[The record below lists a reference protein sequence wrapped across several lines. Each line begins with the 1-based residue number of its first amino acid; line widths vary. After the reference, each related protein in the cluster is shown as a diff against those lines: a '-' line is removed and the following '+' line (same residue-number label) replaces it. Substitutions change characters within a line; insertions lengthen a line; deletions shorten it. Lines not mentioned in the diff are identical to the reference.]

1 MSQVLSQSEVDA
13 LLAAVTEGEIANTD
27 GTGGGGK
34 SGPGDAPKDDRVV
47 VAYDLTSQDRI
58 IRGRLPQLDVIYEKF
73 MRSFRVSLSSA
84 LRKIATLNHA
94 STDFLKF
101 GEFINTL
108 PMPTCMSVLRFNAL
122 RGSAL
127 MVIES
132 KLAYALVDSFF
143 GGADRPYS
151 KIEGKD
157 FTAIELQIIR
167 KVVDLGIGDLEEA
180 WLSVEKIDCSFV
192 RTEIN
197 PQFVGIVP
205 PTDIVIASTF
215 DVELENANGVITLVV
230 PYSTIEP
237 IKQKLSTGFQVESDQ
252 TDKKLWT
259 AVLEDQ
265 LLGTEVEVKVDLGTT
280 EISVEDLTGL
290 KAGDVIMLDQDATAE
305 FDVQVEGVKKFKG
318 YYGVHHGSVAVQ
330 LTRTIKK
337 EGVSYVGRTSGK
349 AAGRG
354 RNLE

>member
-13 LLAAVTEGEIANTD
+13 LLAAVSEGEVGGGEGGAAS
-27 GTGGGGK
+27 GGGGT
-34 SGPGDAPKDDRVV
+34 PGDERVV
-47 VAYDLTSQDRI
+47 VVYDLTSQDRI

-84 LRKIATLNHA
+84 LRKIATLTHA

-127 MVIES
+127 FVIES
-132 KLAYALVDSFF
+132 KLAYALVDNFF
-143 GGADRPYS
+143 GGADRPYT

-157 FTAIELQIIR
+157 FTPIELSIVR
-167 KVVDLGIGDLEEA
+167 KVVDLAIEDLESA
-180 WLSVEKIDCSFV
+180 WASVEKIEASFV

-215 DVELENANGVITLVV
+215 DVELENANGTITLVI
-230 PYSTIEP
+230 PYATIEP
-237 IKQKLSTGFQVESDQ
+237 IKQKLATGFQVESDQ
-252 TDKKLWT
+252 TDKKMWT
-259 AVLEDQ
+259 AIIRSQ
-265 LLGTEVEVKVDLGTT
+265 LLETSVNINVNLGQSEITLNDLMSLKV
-280 EISVEDLTGL
+280 
-290 KAGDVIMLDQDATAE
+290 GDVIPLDQDTTGE
-305 FDVQVEGVKKFKG
+305 FDVNVEGVSKFKAF
-318 YYGVHHGSVAVQ
+318 YGIHHGSVAVQ
-330 LTRTIKK
+330 VTRPVEK
-337 EGVSYVGRTSGK
+337 
-349 AAGRG
+349 
-354 RNLE
+354 

>member
-13 LLAAVTEGEIANTD
+13 LLAAVSEGEVAATEE
-27 GTGGGGK
+27 GGGAGGGGGGA
-34 SGPGDAPKDDRVV
+34 SGPKDDRIV

-101 GEFINTL
+101 GEFINTQ
-108 PMPTCMSVLRFNAL
+108 PMPTCMCVLRFNAL
-122 RGSAL
+122 RGSVLLVVEA
-127 MVIES
+127 
-132 KLAYALVDSFF
+132 KLAYSLVDNFF
-143 GGADRPYS
+143 GGANRPYT

-167 KVVDLGIGDLEEA
+167 KVVDLAIGDLEEA
-180 WLSVEKIDCSFV
+180 WASVEKIDCSFV

-215 DVELENANGVITLVV
+215 DVELENANGIITLVI

-237 IKQKLSTGFQVESDQ
+237 IKQKLSSGFQVESDQ

-259 AVLEDQ
+259 ATIIDQ
-265 LLGTEVEVKVDLGTT
+265 LLETEIEVKVDLGET
-280 EISVEDLTGL
+280 EIQVEDLMKL
-290 KAGDVIMLDQDATAE
+290 KNGDVISLDQDATGE
-305 FDVQVEGVKKFKG
+305 FDLQIEGVRKFKG
-318 YYGVHHGSVAVQ
+318 YYGIHHGSVALQV
-330 LTRTIKK
+330 TRKVEK
-337 EGVSYVGRTSGK
+337 
-349 AAGRG
+349 
-354 RNLE
+354 

>member
-13 LLAAVTEGEIANTD
+13 LLAAVSEGEIAGGED
-27 GTGGGGK
+27 GGGGGGGAA
-34 SGPGDAPKDDRVV
+34 SGDDRVV
-47 VAYDLTSQDRI
+47 VVYDLTSQDRI
-58 IRGRLPQLDVIYEKF
+58 IRGRLPQLEVIYEKF

-84 LRKIATLNHA
+84 LRKIATLNLA

-101 GEFINTL
+101 GEFINTQ

-127 MVIES
+127 LVIES
-132 KLAYALVDSFF
+132 KLAYALVDNFF
-143 GGADRPYS
+143 GGFDRPYN
-151 KIEGKD
+151 KDGKD

-167 KVVDLGIGDLEEA
+167 KVVNLAIGDLEEA
-180 WLSVEKIDCSFV
+180 WSSVEKIDCSFV

-215 DVELENANGVITLVV
+215 DVELENANGIITLVI

-259 AVLEDQ
+259 SVLQDQ
-265 LLGTEVEVKVDLGTT
+265 LLGTEVDIKVDLGAT
-280 EISVEDLTGL
+280 EISVDELMKL
-290 KAGDVIMLDQDATAE
+290 KVGDVISLDQDSTGE
-305 FDVQVEGVKKFKG
+305 LDIQVENVKKFKC
-318 YYGVHHGSVAVQ
+318 YYGIHHGSVAVQ
-330 LTRTIKK
+330 VTRPIEK
-337 EGVSYVGRTSGK
+337 
-349 AAGRG
+349 
-354 RNLE
+354 

>member
-13 LLAAVTEGEIANTD
+13 LLAAVSDGEVA
-27 GTGGGGK
+27 TGGVENPDKG
-34 SGPGDAPKDDRVV
+34 VV
-47 VAYDLTSQDRI
+47 VYDLTTQDRI

-84 LRKIATLNHA
+84 LRKIATLTHA

-127 MVIES
+127 FVIES
-132 KLAYALVDSFF
+132 KLAYALVDNFF
-143 GGADRPYS
+143 GGADRPYT

-157 FTAIELQIIR
+157 FTPIELSIVR
-167 KVVDLGIGDLEEA
+167 KVVDLAIEDLENA
-180 WLSVEKIDCSFV
+180 WASVEKIDASFV

-215 DVELENANGVITLVV
+215 DVELENANGTITLVI

-237 IKQKLSTGFQVESDQ
+237 IKQKLSSGFQVESDQ

-259 AVLEDQ
+259 AILERQFLETDIEMRVN
-265 LLGTEVEVKVDLGTT
+265 LGVT
-280 EISVEDLTGL
+280 EITMSDLL
-290 KAGDVIMLDQDATAE
+290 NMQVGDVIPLDQDATGE
-305 FDVQVEGVKKFKG
+305 LNVEVEGVKKMKCF
-318 YYGVHHGSVAVQ
+318 YGVSHGNVAVQ
-330 LTRTIKK
+330 ITR
-337 EGVSYVGRTSGK
+337 VLRTRLESLGGK
-349 AAGRG
+349 
-354 RNLE
+354 

>member
-13 LLAAVTEGEIANTD
+13 LLAAVSEGEVSSGD
-27 GTGGGGK
+27 MG
-34 SGPGDAPKDDRVV
+34 GPGATKDDDRVV
-47 VAYDLTSQDRI
+47 VVYDLTSQDRI

-127 MVIES
+127 LVLES

-143 GGADRPYS
+143 GGADRPYT

-157 FTAIELQIIR
+157 FTPIELSIVR
-167 KVVDLGIGDLEEA
+167 KVVNLAIDDLEDA
-180 WLSVEKIDCSFV
+180 WSSVEKIDCAFV

-215 DVELENANGVITLVV
+215 DVELENANGTITLVI
-230 PYSTIEP
+230 PYATIEP

-259 AVLEDQ
+259 SIIRDQ
-265 LLGTEVEVKVDLGTT
+265 LMDTEVEVLVNLGGTSIT
-280 EISVEDLTGL
+280 LDSLMKL
-290 KAGDVIMLDQDATAE
+290 KKGDVIPLDQDATRE
-305 FDVQVEGVKKFKG
+305 LDVKVEGVKKCKA
-318 YYGVHHGSVAVQ
+318 YYGIHHGTVAVQ
-330 LTRTIKK
+330 VTKMISK
-337 EGVSYVGRTSGK
+337 
-349 AAGRG
+349 
-354 RNLE
+354 

>member
-13 LLAAVTEGEIANTD
+13 LLAAVSEGEVGGEGAAAAPG
-27 GTGGGGK
+27 GT
-34 SGPGDAPKDDRVV
+34 PGDERVV
-47 VAYDLTSQDRI
+47 VVYDLTSQDRI

-84 LRKIATLNHA
+84 LRKIATLTHA

-127 MVIES
+127 FVIES
-132 KLAYALVDSFF
+132 KLAYALVDNFF
-143 GGADRPYS
+143 GGADRPYT

-157 FTAIELQIIR
+157 FTPIELSIVR
-167 KVVDLGIGDLEEA
+167 KVVDLAIEDLENA
-180 WLSVEKIDCSFV
+180 WLSVEKIDASFV

-215 DVELENANGVITLVV
+215 DVELENANGTITLVI
-230 PYSTIEP
+230 PYATIEP
-237 IKQKLSTGFQVESDQ
+237 IKQKLATGFQVESDQ
-252 TDKKLWT
+252 TDKKMWT
-259 AVLEDQ
+259 AIIRSQ
-265 LLGTEVEVKVDLGTT
+265 LIETDVNINVNLGESEITLNDLM
-280 EISVEDLTGL
+280 GL
-290 KAGDVIMLDQDATAE
+290 KVGDVIPLDQDTTGE
-305 FDVQVEGVKKFKG
+305 FDVLVEGVPKFKAF
-318 YYGVHHGSVAVQ
+318 YGIHHGSVAVQ
-330 LTRTIKK
+330 VTRPIEK
-337 EGVSYVGRTSGK
+337 
-349 AAGRG
+349 
-354 RNLE
+354 

>member
-13 LLAAVTEGEIANTD
+13 LLAAVSEGELGEGAEGSESF
-27 GTGGGGK
+27 GT
-34 SGPGDAPKDDRVV
+34 SDDKVV
-47 VAYDLTSQDRI
+47 VVYDLTSQDRI

-84 LRKIATLNHA
+84 LRKIASLNHA

-127 MVIES
+127 LVIES
-132 KLAYALVDSFF
+132 KLAYALVDNFF
-143 GGADRPYS
+143 GGADRPYT

-157 FTAIELQIIR
+157 FTPIELEIIK
-167 KVVDLGIGDLEEA
+167 KVVNIAIDDLEEA
-180 WLSVEKIDCSFV
+180 WSSVEKIDCSFL

-215 DVELENANGVITLVV
+215 DVELENANGTITLVI

-237 IKQKLSTGFQVESDQ
+237 IKQKLSSGFQVESDQ

-259 AVLEDQ
+259 STIEEQ
-265 LLGTEVEVKVDLGTT
+265 LKGTEVEIKVDLGSTNIT
-280 EISVEDLTGL
+280 LEQLMEL
-290 KAGDVIMLDQDATAE
+290 KVGDVIPLNQDSTGELDI
-305 FDVQVEGVKKFKG
+305 QVEGVKKFKG
-318 YYGVHHGSVAVQ
+318 YYGIHHGTVAVQ
-330 LTRTIKK
+330 ITRPITK
-337 EGVSYVGRTSGK
+337 
-349 AAGRG
+349 
-354 RNLE
+354 

>member
-13 LLAAVTEGEIANTD
+13 LLAAVSEGELAAQ
-27 GTGGGGK
+27 GEGGGT
-34 SGPGDAPKDDRVV
+34 PGQPGDDRVV
-47 VAYDLTSQDRI
+47 VVYDLTSQDRI

-127 MVIES
+127 LVIES

-143 GGADRPYS
+143 GGADRPYT

-157 FTAIELQIIR
+157 FTPIELSIVR
-167 KVVDLGIGDLEEA
+167 KVVDLAIEDLESA
-180 WLSVEKIDCSFV
+180 WASVEKIEASFV

-215 DVELENANGVITLVV
+215 DVELENANGTITLVI
-230 PYSTIEP
+230 PYATIEP

-252 TDKKLWT
+252 TDKKMWT
-259 AVLEDQ
+259 AIIRSQ
-265 LLGTEVEVKVDLGTT
+265 LYETAVDVQVKLGESEITLQDLM
-280 EISVEDLTGL
+280 GL
-290 KAGDVIMLDQDATAE
+290 KIGDVIPLDQDATGE
-305 FDVQVEGVKKFKG
+305 FDVLIEGVKKFKAYHG
-318 YYGVHHGSVAVQ
+318 IHHGSVAVQ
-330 LTRTIKK
+330 VTKPIVK
-337 EGVSYVGRTSGK
+337 
-349 AAGRG
+349 
-354 RNLE
+354 

>member
-1 MSQVLSQSEVDA
+1 
-13 LLAAVTEGEIANTD
+13 
-27 GTGGGGK
+27 
-34 SGPGDAPKDDRVV
+34 KDDRVV

-84 LRKIATLNHA
+84 LRKIATLNHS

-101 GEFINTL
+101 GEFINTQ

-122 RGSAL
+122 RGSVL
-127 MVIES
+127 FVIES
-132 KLAYALVDSFF
+132 KLAYALVDNFF
-143 GGADRPYS
+143 GGADRPYT

-167 KVVDLGIGDLEEA
+167 KVVDLAIGDLEEA
-180 WLSVEKIDCSFV
+180 WVSVEKIDCSFI

-215 DVELENANGVITLVV
+215 AVELENANGTITIVV

-237 IKQKLSTGFQVESDQ
+237 IKQKLQSGFQVESDQ

-259 AVLEDQ
+259 STIMDQ
-265 LLGTEVEVKVDLGTT
+265 LLDTEVEVKVDLGET
-280 EISVEDLTGL
+280 EIDVEELMKL
-290 KAGDVIMLDQDATAE
+290 NLGDVISLNQDSTGE
-305 FDVQVEGVKKFKG
+305 FDVQIEGVRKFKA
-318 YYGVHHGSVAVQ
+318 YYGIHHGSVAVQ
-330 LTRTIKK
+330 INRKI
-337 EGVSYVGRTSGK
+337 ER
-349 AAGRG
+349 
-354 RNLE
+354 